1 MTPDGT
7 GPRTSHPA
15 DARRRGL
22 LARADAAGHR
32 PAVGTSATEGRLV
45 ITIGALTFA
54 FLAVTFQLTSLEWGG
69 LIGAAATLVLLA
81 ALPFLARARR
91 DHERVHPRGYRR
103 RWAAAAVWAVVVAGL
118 GAYLWRSGLV
128 DVAAPVWL
136 TTAVALA
143 AVAPLLALGAWL
155 VRSAR

>member
-1 MTPDGT
+1 MTSDGT
-7 GPRTSHPA
+7 GPQAPHPA
-15 DARRRGL
+15 AARPHGL
-22 LARADAAGHR
+22 LARADTAGHR
-32 PAVGTSATEGRLV
+32 TAVGTSATEGRLV
-45 ITIGALTFA
+45 ITIGALTFV
-54 FLAVTFQLTSLEWGG
+54 FLAVTFQVTSMPWGG
-69 LIGAAATLVLLA
+69 LIGAGVSLTLLA

-91 DHERVHPRGYRR
+91 NHERVHPRRYRR

-128 DVAAPVWL
+128 DVATPVWL